1 MKSSEIRQAF
11 LDFFEQK
18 GHQVVDSSPLIPG
31 NDPTLLFTNA
41 GMVQFKD
48 LFLGQEKRNFSRA
61 TTVQRC
67 LRAGGKHNDLENV
80 GYTARHHTFF
90 EMLGNFSFGDYFKRE
105 AIHYAWEFL
114 TETLQLPEEKL
125 WVTVYE
131 KDPEAE
137 EIWLKEMGVSAERF
151 SRCGAKDNF
160 WQMGDTGPCGPCT
173 EIFYDHGAH
182 VPGGPPGSAD
192 EDGDR
197 YIEIWN
203 LVFMQFDRDSEGNL
217 NPLPHPS
224 VDTGMGMERLAAI
237 LQGGHS
243 NYDIDLF
250 QSLMKAVAKETGER
264 DHNHTSVK
272 VIADHIRS
280 CAFLAVDGVVP
291 SNEGRGYVMRR
302 IIRRAI
308 RHGYKLGQDNP
319 FFHKLVAPL
328 VVEMGEAYPDLTK
341 AQTVVERV
349 LLKEE
354 ERFAETLEQ
363 GMRILEES
371 IARER
376 ELTLD
381 MEGYESAMAE
391 QRDRARSAS
400 SFKMAEA
407 GGIEITEGTPF
418 TGYDQLQDQSE
429 IVALFHEGQAVDQL
443 QTGESGVVVLN
454 QTPFYGESGGQV
466 GDVGRLQIGEQSY
479 FEVEDTQKQASG
491 ALLHIGKVVAGS
503 LSLNTEVTPRVS
515 GRERK
520 ATARNHSATH
530 LLHAALRTV
539 LGEHVQQKGSMVNP
553 ERLRFDFAHFEPMT
567 SEQIAQVEQM
577 VNSEVLASHPVDSQ
591 VMSIDEAKAT
601 GAMALFGEK
610 YGDEVRVVK
619 MDTFSTELCGGTHV
633 TTTGEIGFLRIISE
647 SGVAAGV
654 RRIEAVT
661 GEGALQYVDSG
672 EQTLQQLSGLLKGS
686 RDTVGDKV
694 QALVEQNR
702 KLEKELERLKSK
714 LANSAGN
721 DLISTAVEVEG
732 IKVLIAHLEGAD
744 VKTLRS
750 TMDQLKDKLGTAA
763 ILLATASEGKVVL
776 VAGVTTDATD
786 RIKAGDMIRNAAPLV
801 GGKGG
806 GRPDM
811 AQGGGSNPE
820 AIPPMIEATQAWAQQ
835 QINGS

>member
-1 MKSSEIRQAF
+1 
-11 LDFFEQK
+11 
-18 GHQVVDSSPLIPG
+18 
-31 NDPTLLFTNA
+31 
-41 GMVQFKD
+41 
-48 LFLGQEKRNFSRA
+48 
-61 TTVQRC
+61 
-67 LRAGGKHNDLENV
+67 
-80 GYTARHHTFF
+80 
-90 EMLGNFSFGDYFKRE
+90 
-105 AIHYAWEFL
+105 
-114 TETLQLPEEKL
+114 
-125 WVTVYE
+125 
-131 KDPEAE
+131 
-137 EIWLKEMGVSAERF
+137 
-151 SRCGAKDNF
+151 
-160 WQMGDTGPCGPCT
+160 
-173 EIFYDHGAH
+173 
-182 VPGGPPGSAD
+182 
-192 EDGDR
+192 
-197 YIEIWN
+197 
-203 LVFMQFDRDSEGNL
+203 
-217 NPLPHPS
+217 
-224 VDTGMGMERLAAI
+224 
-237 LQGGHS
+237 
-243 NYDIDLF
+243 
-250 QSLMKAVAKETGER
+250 
-264 DHNHTSVK
+264 
-272 VIADHIRS
+272 
-280 CAFLAVDGVVP
+280 
-291 SNEGRGYVMRR
+291 
-302 IIRRAI
+302 
-308 RHGYKLGQDNP
+308 
-319 FFHKLVAPL
+319 
-328 VVEMGEAYPDLTK
+328 
-341 AQTVVERV
+341 
-349 LLKEE
+349 
-354 ERFAETLEQ
+354 
-363 GMRILEES
+363 
-371 IARER
+371 
-376 ELTLD
+376 
-381 MEGYESAMAE
+381 
-391 QRDRARSAS
+391 
-400 SFKMAEA
+400 
-407 GGIEITEGTPF
+407 
-418 TGYDQLQDQSE
+418 
-429 IVALFHEGQAVDQL
+429 
-443 QTGESGVVVLN
+443 
-454 QTPFYGESGGQV
+454 V